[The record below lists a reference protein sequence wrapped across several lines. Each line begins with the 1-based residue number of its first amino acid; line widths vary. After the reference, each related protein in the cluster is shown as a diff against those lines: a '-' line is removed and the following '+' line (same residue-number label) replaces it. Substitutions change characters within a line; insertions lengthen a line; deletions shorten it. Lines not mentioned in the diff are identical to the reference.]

1 MEGFKIKIK
10 QLVISQPLAERLVA
24 LGLHRAAA
32 FHWCNDIDFDIDTEK
47 EAVKKWE
54 LGSENVEDYPEED
67 CLPAWTL
74 EELRIMIGWHYNG
87 SDLRDHRP
95 EPMPREEFQ
104 FVNYYSTSMKSYESG
119 AEANGEWLEYL
130 INKGDLK
137 VEEINQRYK
146 EKFKPE

>member
-1 MEGFKIKIK
+1 MEGFKIKMK
-10 QLVISQPLAERLVA
+10 TLVISQPLAQRLVA

-32 FHWCNDIDFDIDTEK
+32 FHWCNDIDFDADPDKMVKVWDISNEDV
-47 EAVKKWE
+47 EA
-54 LGSENVEDYPEED
+54 YEEGD

-74 EELRIMIGWHYNG
+74 EELRIMIGWHFNG

-95 EPMPREEFQ
+95 KPMPREEFQ
-104 FVNYYSTSMKSYESG
+104 FVNYYSTSMKSYENG

-130 INKGDLK
+130 INKGSLK
-137 VEEINQRYK
+137 VEEINERYK